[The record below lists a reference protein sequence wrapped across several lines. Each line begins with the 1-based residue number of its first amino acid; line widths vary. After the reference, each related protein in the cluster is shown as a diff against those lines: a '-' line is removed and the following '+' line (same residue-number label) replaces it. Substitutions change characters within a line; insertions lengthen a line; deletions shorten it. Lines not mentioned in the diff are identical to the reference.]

1 MIRKLQDTLNPSP
14 SSRARPPSIGTNRN
28 IYPIHSLPT
37 LATLIRFGHEA
48 VFLCVEKGKFEILDE
63 ATRSE
68 GSLLGP
74 RGVVFEEELPICPK
88 A

>member
-1 MIRKLQDTLNPSP
+1 MIARTNSEQTLSGLQNSIWTRRGRSGEGAVRGWCCMKGRE
-14 SSRARPPSIGTNRN
+14 RARR
-28 IYPIHSLPT
+28 SLNASPK
-37 LATLIRFGHEA
+37 
-48 VFLCVEKGKFEILDE
+48 EKGKFEILDE

-74 RGVVFEEELPICPK
+74 RGVVVEEELPICPK